1 MVGVGF
7 SEMLIA
13 FALIFG
19 SGIGL
24 PMGMPPGPED
34 PMMFRVA
41 PENCIFYATWTG
53 VGEIDGAAN
62 PTEAWMSQP
71 EIQKMVLKLRTAY
84 RGAILNQ
91 AKRNDDPVAVSL
103 AAVFLE
109 VAELAGANPVA
120 FYVSDYRL
128 DNDRPDFKGGA
139 IIGMGNAEDRIETA
153 FAKFAAEVDRTGF
166 DETGIEK
173 IEIDGQPA
181 YSFRLPQ
188 SELEIQ
194 IGLRDNYFVVGFG
207 AESLTQLA
215 AKSKTDPPK
224 WLSKIRTELSV
235 QRFSSLCFIDS
246 KRALESITDE
256 RFGDS
261 APFGELV
268 NEIINDDVKSVSWV
282 SGLDDQGF
290 IGRCSIATTPKL
302 TGILSA
308 IDREPIPQADLRFI
322 PADSAICL
330 ATRLSTQEILR
341 VVTECMQRIGQESAL
356 EESFS
361 EFQKISGMSLKDEF
375 IAALGDYFFAYYQL
389 DRNNPASG
397 WVASIR
403 IEDDMSFQGIFE
415 RINRGIESAIK
426 EQGAPLELTKQ
437 KIDQQDFYS
446 IGDNS
451 WTKVTWGLVD
461 DQWYFGHSLEEISRL
476 LTGHTESNQLANHE
490 TIKGFYEF
498 GDREGLKGP
507 VAVVGLNLK
516 PILTALWP
524 FLDAFVDQPGPINP
538 DFDFSFSDIPPL
550 ETLVKNLQPNFSA
563 IYRTESGFQILQRQ
577 TYPGASPGVTI
588 VAASALSLPFILSEY
603 ENPQSAT
610 NRNNLKQIGLAFHI
624 FQDSRL
630 KFPAAY
636 TTDDNGQPLLSW
648 RVHLLPH
655 LDQQEL
661 YEQFH
666 LDEAWDSAHNISLL
680 EKMPDV
686 FRHPTAH
693 SPVGMTSYLAVTG
706 DDAVFT
712 APKDSGGDRPE
723 GKISFAN
730 VVDGTSNTVMMVEVN
745 SEYAVP
751 WTKPSDLTNDPKLV
765 LEKTKGLRTD
775 GRFLIV
781 LTDGSIQTV
790 GKIAETDLQAILK
803 INDGKWVEIP
813 RGPRP

>member
-13 FALIFG
+13 LALIFG

-41 PENCIFYATWTG
+41 PENCVFYATWTG
-53 VGEIDGAAN
+53 VGEINGAAN

-84 RGAILNQ
+84 RGAIQNQ
-91 AKRNDDPVAVSL
+91 AKRNDDAVAISL

-120 FYVSDYRL
+120 FYVSDFRL
-128 DNDRPDFKGGA
+128 DNNRPDFKGAA
-139 IIGMGNAEDRIETA
+139 IVGLGNAADRIKNA
-153 FAKFAAEVDRTGF
+153 FAKFAADVDRLGV
-166 DETGIEK
+166 DETGIEE
-173 IEIDGQPA
+173 IAIDGQPT

-224 WLSKIRTELSV
+224 WLSDIRTELLV
-235 QRFSSLCFIDS
+235 QRFSSLCYIDA
-246 KRALESITDE
+246 KRAFESFADE
-256 RFGDS
+256 KFGDV
-261 APFGELV
+261 APFGELI
-268 NEIINDDVKSVSWV
+268 NGIIGEDVKSVSWV
-282 SGLDDQGF
+282 SGLDDRGF
-290 IGRCSIATTPKL
+290 IGRCSIATPQKL
-302 TGILSA
+302 TGILAA
-308 IDREPIPQADLRFI
+308 IDREPIPRSDLRFI
-322 PADSAICL
+322 PVDSAICL

-356 EESFS
+356 EESLG

-375 IAALGDYFFAYYQL
+375 IATLGDYFFAYYQL
-389 DRNNPASG
+389 DRNNPATG

-415 RINRGIESAIK
+415 RINLAIEKAIK
-426 EQGAPLELTKQ
+426 EQGAQTPVTKQ
-437 KIDQQDFYS
+437 QIDQQEFYS
-446 IGDNS
+446 IGDDS
-451 WTKVTWGLVD
+451 WTKITWGLVD
-461 DQWYFGHSLEEISRL
+461 DQWYFGHSLREISRL
-476 LTGHTESNQLANHE
+476 LTGHAEANQLANHE
-490 TIKGFYEF
+490 TIKGFYDF
-498 GDREGLKGP
+498 GDREGLTGP

-524 FLDAFVDQPGPINP
+524 FLDLVKDQPGPISS

-550 ETLVKNLQPNFSA
+550 ESLIKNLQPNFSA
-563 IYRTESGFQILQRQ
+563 IYRTENGFQILQRQ

-603 ENPQSAT
+603 ENPQSST
-610 NRNNLKQIGLAFHI
+610 NQNNLQQIALAFHN
-624 FQDSRL
+624 FQDSHR

-636 TTDDNGQPLLSW
+636 TTDDKGQPLLSW
-648 RVHLLPH
+648 RVHLLPY
-655 LDQQEL
+655 LEQQEL

-666 LDEAWDSAHNISLL
+666 LDEAWDSAHNKALL

-686 FRHPTAH
+686 FKHPA
-693 SPVGMTSYLAVTG
+693 SQSSVEMTSYLAVIG
-706 DDAVFT
+706 DDAIFT
-712 APKDSGGDRPE
+712 APNDTGGNRPE

-745 SEYAVP
+745 SENAVP
-751 WTKPSDLTNDPKLV
+751 WTKPSDLTNDAKLV
-765 LEKTKGLRTD
+765 LEKTKGLHAD
-775 GRFLIV
+775 GKFLIAM
-781 LTDGSIQTV
+781 TDGSVQTL
-790 GKIAETDLQAILK
+790 GKITEADLQAILK